1 MKKLIA
7 SLLVL
12 VFGATMVLAEAPAAN
27 APQVV
32 PCAFADVEGLDLNEV
47 EEQNV
52 IGKGP
57 LAGAV
62 GGAILGAV
70 SGGVY
75 ESVRTAY
82 RMVTKKEDRNTNQI
96 RQDIITNMKSGAIQG
111 AVLGAM
117 MPSF

>member
-1 MKKLIA
+1 LTIARGSGGIIKPSSGQKNKTYWRYTEMKKLIA

-12 VFGATMVLAEAPAAN
+12 VFVATMVMAEVPAAN
-27 APQVV
+27 APQAV
-32 PCAFADVEGLDLNEV
+32 PSAFADVEGLDLNEV

-82 RMVTKKEDRNTNQI
+82 RMVTKKEER
-96 RQDIITNMKSGAIQG
+96 
-111 AVLGAM
+111 
-117 MPSF
+117 